1 MKLFN
6 VRKGQFVYYNN
17 QLHKVYAIKP
27 FFRRSVHL
35 IRLRDYKQQLVRAR
49 DIDFYQ
55 PKHLDSFICFH
66 KRYTL
71 DKNKRANIGDYIL
84 VTNPKPD
91 SIDSH
96 YLHAIEMVASIESYG
111 IISNKSNGIK
121 HHEYWVMVPELLEG
135 ATKIDWQQLDGETPE
150 EYEEAQDDKFSID
163 TYTPKIGDVFQMNH
177 HHEKYQTMV
186 LSVDGEKVYLGG
198 GIEVNIDQ
206 LNDTSQWTYLFNTFE
221 NK

>member
-55 PKHLDSFICFH
+55 PKYLDSFICFH

-71 DKNKRANIGDYIL
+71 DKNKRANIGDYVL

-121 HHEYWVMVPELLEG
+121 HHEYLVMVPEVLEG
-135 ATKIDWQQLDGETPE
+135 DAKIVCHQLDGETPD
-150 EYEEAQDDKFSID
+150 EYEEARDDNLTID
-163 TYTPKIGDVFQMNH
+163 K
-177 HHEKYQTMV
+177 
-186 LSVDGEKVYLGG
+186 
-198 GIEVNIDQ
+198 
-206 LNDTSQWTYLFNTFE
+206 
-221 NK
+221 

>member
-66 KRYTL
+66 KRYTI
-71 DKNKRANIGDYIL
+71 DKHKTANIGDYIL
-84 VTNPKPD
+84 VTNAKPD
-91 SIDSH
+91 SIESP
-96 YLHAIEMVASIESYG
+96 YLHAIEMVASTESYG
-111 IISNKSNGIK
+111 IISNKSNGNK
-121 HHEYWVMVPELLEG
+121 HHEYWGIVPELL
-135 ATKIDWQQLDGETPE
+135 
-150 EYEEAQDDKFSID
+150 
-163 TYTPKIGDVFQMNH
+163 
-177 HHEKYQTMV
+177 
-186 LSVDGEKVYLGG
+186 
-198 GIEVNIDQ
+198 
-206 LNDTSQWTYLFNTFE
+206 
-221 NK
+221 

>member
-1 MKLFN
+1 MNFFN
-6 VRKGQFVYYNN
+6 VSKGHFVYYNN
-17 QLHKVYAIKP
+17 QLYKVYAIKP
-27 FFRRSVHL
+27 FLISFVHL
-35 IRLRDYKQQLVRAR
+35 FRLIYYKRQLVRAR

-121 HHEYWVMVPELLEG
+121 
-135 ATKIDWQQLDGETPE
+135 
-150 EYEEAQDDKFSID
+150 QDRK
-163 TYTPKIGDVFQMNH
+163 
-177 HHEKYQTMV
+177 
-186 LSVDGEKVYLGG
+186 SVV
-198 GIEVNIDQ
+198 
-206 LNDTSQWTYLFNTFE
+206 
-221 NK
+221 